1 MKRNASLLYFAVIL
15 FTLAACSGGT
25 KLASKP
31 SPTPSPQVARKEQ
44 SLTSTPESAPKIGII
59 QETKFFHDCGTSLM
73 LPEDYKSHNDKY
85 VFDADLGEFCR
96 MNIDGHDVDLKMT
109 GGAGMD
115 RELKVGDR
123 YSETY
128 TGDGL
133 KARID
138 YVVTGVC
145 APNDE
150 SCEVINLD
158 ATITV
163 ERNGSKQQI
172 KASGL
177 LGC

>member
-1 MKRNASLLYFAVIL
+1 
-15 FTLAACSGGT
+15 
-25 KLASKP
+25 
-31 SPTPSPQVARKEQ
+31 
-44 SLTSTPESAPKIGII
+44 
-59 QETKFFHDCGTSLM
+59 
-73 LPEDYKSHNDKY
+73 
-85 VFDADLGEFCR
+85 
-96 MNIDGHDVDLKMT
+96 MNIDGHDVDLKIT
-109 GGAGMD
+109 GSAGMDRDMD

-133 KARID
+133 KTRID

>member
-1 MKRNASLLYFAVIL
+1 
-15 FTLAACSGGT
+15 
-25 KLASKP
+25 
-31 SPTPSPQVARKEQ
+31 
-44 SLTSTPESAPKIGII
+44 
-59 QETKFFHDCGTSLM
+59 M